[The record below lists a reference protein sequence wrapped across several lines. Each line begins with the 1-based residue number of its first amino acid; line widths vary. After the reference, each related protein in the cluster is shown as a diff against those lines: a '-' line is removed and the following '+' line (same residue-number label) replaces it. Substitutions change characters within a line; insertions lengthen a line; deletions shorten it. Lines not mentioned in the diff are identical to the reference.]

1 MPYIPQEERDAID
14 NFEML
19 PATPGQLNYLLTVT
33 VLDYIESNGA
43 GYTAFNDAIGALEA
57 CKLEL
62 YRRHVAP
69 YEDGKIEKNGDVG

>member
-1 MPYIPQEERDAID
+1 MPYITQTERDAID

-19 PATPGQLNYLLTVT
+19 PETPGQLNYLLTVT
-33 VLDYIESNGA
+33 VLDYIDSKGS

-69 YEDGKIEKNGDVG
+69 YEDSKIVSNGDL

>member
-1 MPYIPQEERDAID
+1 MPYITQTERDFID
-14 NFEML
+14 SYGE
-19 PATPGQLNYLLTVT
+19 PETPGQLNYLLTIT
-33 VLDYIESNGA
+33 VLDYIDSKGS

-69 YEDGKIEKNGDVG
+69 YEDAKIEKNGDVG